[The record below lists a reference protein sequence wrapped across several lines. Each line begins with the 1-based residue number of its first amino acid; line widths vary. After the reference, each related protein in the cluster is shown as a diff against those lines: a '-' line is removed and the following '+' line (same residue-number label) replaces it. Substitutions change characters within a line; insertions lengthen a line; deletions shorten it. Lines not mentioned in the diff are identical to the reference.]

1 MKLSHVLASIGTGE
15 KTASAGAAAAT
26 STTSPNGAGR
36 EKKSSAAATSDRLRA
51 ALKEAEVQAPTGG
64 EKQAAA
70 PSPLA
75 DLMKTA
81 SAVASAEHEALVKEA
96 QLYGASVADG
106 FMVRL
111 SQYNEAAEKLADQR
125 TPAAAKTAA
134 VAGDSFEKF
143 AAENPDLVKEA
154 AELGFATTLGQMDK
168 LAGAAY
174 DKGYNEAVTTIY
186 KFAHGSF
193 VQGYEDVARLLESR

>member
-1 MKLSHVLASIGTGE
+1 MKLSHVLASIGSGE
-15 KTASAGAAAAT
+15 KTAGAASSGAA
-26 STTSPNGAGR
+26 SGVSGSSDKKGSASPTAD
-36 EKKSSAAATSDRLRA
+36 KLRT
-51 ALKEAEVQAPTGG
+51 ALKEAQVQAPRDG
-64 EKQAAA
+64 EKQASAL
-70 PSPLA
+70 SPLA

-125 TPAAAKTAA
+125 MPAAAKTAA